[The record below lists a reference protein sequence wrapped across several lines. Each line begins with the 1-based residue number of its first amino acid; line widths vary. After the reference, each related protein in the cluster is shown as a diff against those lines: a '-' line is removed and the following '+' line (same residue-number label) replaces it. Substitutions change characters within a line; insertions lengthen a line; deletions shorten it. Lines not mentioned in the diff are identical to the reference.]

1 MKGENMTLAEKLYTL
16 RKKAGLSQ
24 EQLAEQLNVSRQA
37 ISKWESGQSV
47 PESDKLVSV
56 SNYFSVS
63 LDYLLKEDNE
73 LGPTAQSIP
82 QKKSTGK
89 AAHLIGLLCC
99 IVGAV
104 CLIIKVV
111 LSLLDPGVSDGLSES
126 SVIRIDGNGIFL
138 ILCVAAVVLGVLL
151 LLKDRNQRN

>member
-1 MKGENMTLAEKLYTL
+1 MKGENMTLAEKLYML

-24 EQLAEQLNVSRQA
+24 EQLADQLNVSRQA
-37 ISKWESGQSV
+37 ISKWESGKSV

-63 LDYLLKEDNE
+63 LDYLLKEDHE

-82 QKKSTGK
+82 QKKKTGK
-89 AAHLIGLLCC
+89 ASHLIGLLCC

-126 SVIRIDGNGIFL
+126 SVIRIDGNGIIF
-138 ILCVAAVVLGVLL
+138 ILCVAVVVLGVLL